1 MHAVLLLEKV
11 DLAHGTRFHEALH
24 QGALE
29 MPGEKMDMSMDMSM
43 GMGMDM
49 SMDVGMDV
57 CMSACPPASGIARDR
72 LPWLV

>member
-43 GMGMDM
+43 G
-49 SMDVGMDV
+49 VGMDV